1 MNLLDLFSK
10 DIQKWWKKY
19 GIYIT
24 LFSLVFI
31 FILLIW
37 YTSNDEVMQEN
48 ISFFDSE
55 NPFQP
60 SGEIKSKSKKR
71 KIVTESKGEIEC
83 KRVVSSVLNKPFYK
97 IRPDFLQ
104 NDETGHNL
112 EIDIFNDE
120 LKLGIEYNGRQHYE
134 YLPYFH
140 KDYNTFLKQKYR
152 DELKMK
158 RCGQN
163 GVQLIVV
170 PYTVK
175 HKDIEGFLLRELKR
189 LQYI

>member
-1 MNLLDLFSK
+1 MNLIDLFGK
-10 DIQKWWKKY
+10 DIRKWWKTY
-19 GIYIT
+19 GIYLT
-24 LFSLVFI
+24 LFSLVLI

-37 YTSNDEVMQEN
+37 YVGKDDSVTSV
-48 ISFFDSE
+48 SFFDTE
-55 NPFQP
+55 NPFEP
-60 SGEIKSKSKKR
+60 SGIIKHKKKR
-71 KIVTESKGEIEC
+71 KFVTESKGEIEC
-83 KRVVSSVLNKPFYK
+83 KRVVTSLFNKPFYK

-120 LKLGIEYNGRQHYE
+120 LKLGIEYNGRQHYD

-152 DELKMK
+152 DELKTK
-158 RCGQN
+158 RCLQH

-170 PYTVK
+170 PYTIK
-175 HKDIEGFLLRELKR
+175 HKEIETFLLRELKR
-189 LQYI
+189 LQYL